1 MGFEVI
7 LLGAI
12 VGFFAIRHF
21 TKAEEQDGQAIIS
34 LHDDSVLD
42 DASTNLIP
50 EDSSLKRHYLQNLEA
65 ERLAIT
71 HPHPTEFNLK
81 RHFQAEMNR
90 FLDTTAQSESKPET
104 LAKPAKAV
112 RKVAKAKVTA
122 PKEAEQVTAPEKAKA
137 KPKAA
142 TKPKVASKSKAES
155 KPKARPKAEKPK
167 AETKPKTKPKAKPT
181 KAKSE
186 SKTD

>member
-21 TKAEEQDGQAIIS
+21 TKAEEQDGQALIS

-42 DASTNLIP
+42 DASTNFIP

-90 FLDTTAQSESKPET
+90 FLGATAQSESKPEKT
-104 LAKPAKAV
+104 GDCPATATD
-112 RKVAKAKVTA
+112 VAYA
-122 PKEAEQVTAPEKAKA
+122 
-137 KPKAA
+137 
-142 TKPKVASKSKAES
+142 
-155 KPKARPKAEKPK
+155 
-167 AETKPKTKPKAKPT
+167 
-181 KAKSE
+181 
-186 SKTD
+186 